1 MDGNNTEDSCL
12 KVDHLLEKYY
22 LSILYTLEFI
32 LGMLGNSIV
41 ICGYIFCMKKWST
54 GNIYLFNL
62 CVSDLAFLCTLPML
76 VQSYSKENWIYGD
89 FMCQANRYLLFAN
102 LYTSI
107 LFLTF
112 ISIDRYMLI
121 KHPFK
126 EHLLQK
132 KHSAIII
139 SAAIWIIVT
148 IEILPILTFIGPNN
162 THNGG
167 NCSNYASSGD
177 AHKNLIFSICLTFLG
192 FLIPMCV
199 MCFFYVKL
207 VFVLRKRNE
216 QLTAIV
222 PLEKPL
228 MLVILAMTIFSCLF
242 TPYHIMRNVRIASRL
257 ESWKIS
263 ECTKSIIN
271 SVYIISRPLAFMNSV
286 INPVFYFLMGDNFR
300 DMLMTKVRQASKR
313 MKTYCI

>member
-1 MDGNNTEDSCL
+1 MDGNNTEDSCV
-12 KVDHLLEKYY
+12 KVDQLLEKYY
-22 LSILYTLEFI
+22 LSILYTFEFI
-32 LGMLGNSIV
+32 LGMAGNSIV

-62 CVSDLAFLCTLPML
+62 CLSDLAFLCTLPML
-76 VQSYSKENWIYGD
+76 VESYSHEHWIYGD
-89 FMCQANRYLLFAN
+89 IMCKANRYLLHAN

-132 KHSAIII
+132 KHLAIII
-139 SAAIWIIVT
+139 SVAIWIIVT

-162 THNGG
+162 THNDGKCG
-167 NCSNYASSGD
+167 NYAGSGNPYQSL
-177 AHKNLIFSICLTFLG
+177 AFSLCLTFLG

-199 MCFFYVKL
+199 MCFFYMKMVI
-207 VFVLRKRNE
+207 VLRKRNE
-216 QLTAIV
+216 QLTTTV

-228 MLVILAMTIFSCLF
+228 MLVILAMIIFSCLF
-242 TPYHIMRNVRIASRL
+242 TPYHIMRNVRIASRM
-257 ESWKIS
+257 ESWKTS
-263 ECTKSIIN
+263 ECTKIIIN

-300 DMLMTKVRQASKR
+300 EMLITKVRQASKT
-313 MKTYCI
+313 MKAYCI